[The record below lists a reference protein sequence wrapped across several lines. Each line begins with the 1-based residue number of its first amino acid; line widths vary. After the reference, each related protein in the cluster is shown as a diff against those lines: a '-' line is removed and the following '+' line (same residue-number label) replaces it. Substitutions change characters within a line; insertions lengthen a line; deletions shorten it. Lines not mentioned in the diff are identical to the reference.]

1 MEFDERNRITP
12 VGRSPAS
19 VRVDARPIF
28 ELPVPHAEEP
38 VWQLHLEPQP
48 EGTPSMVAY
57 APRVIAL
64 APPLFDLVGRPTDC
78 IRSVVGPGLKH
89 VALVPDQFVTG
100 AQGATPQPVGFGS
113 GAEGQVHAERALF
126 RVSPDAD
133 LLVGLEDLY
142 PRAGYLGRVRITVE
156 WS

>member
-48 EGTPSMVAY
+48 ERASSVVAD
-57 APRVIAL
+57 APRVVAL
-64 APPLFDLVGRPTDC
+64 APPLFDF
-78 IRSVVGPGLKH
+78 VGPACDGVGAVVLSRLEH